1 MKILYE
7 LTYATRGQSGIPRDT
22 ASVAKMLM
30 NEKEFHTD
38 LVLNPRTHIQRS
50 IFKQPKENWES
61 EVLGSALRKEPGR
74 SVLPPIFTSALI
86 LLQSFSL
93 KRKVSFYFLS
103 QKMNFN
109 ALEHLN
115 FANRNG
121 LLTST
126 RVAMISISYLA
137 RFARPA
143 FLKPFKLS
151 TSEYDI
157 FIQQQVDPMNVA
169 KNTIHIVRLHDFLPV
184 THPQLFDQNA
194 VKIFTKSLRIM
205 LRGKKKIWVMDS
217 ESTAKDFKEYYG
229 ADLDV
234 RVIPCSITPAKSDGA
249 HIGMARKNQICIVN
263 TIEPRKRVSLAISG
277 FREAKSLGKLSPDWE
292 LIIIGAEGW
301 QEKNLASGLRKGVFG
316 SDIIFKENA
325 ADFELQQVF
334 SESKIVLSAAAA
346 EGFGLP
352 PLEGMINGCVPVV
365 SDIPQHRETVRS
377 NGFYFVGENPE
388 GIANALGEAAALVA
402 GNDSEISK
410 NLRKYVEENYSEEVI
425 GKMWGKLINS
435 LSK

>member
-22 ASVAKMLM
+22 ASVAKMLV
-30 NEKEFHTD
+30 NEKDFQTD

-74 SVLPPIFTSALI
+74 SVLPPLFTSGLI
-86 LLQSFSL
+86 FLQSLSL
-93 KRKVSFYFLS
+93 KRKAPFYFMS
-103 QKMNFN
+103 EKMNLN
-109 ALEHLN
+109 ALEHLK
-115 FANRNG
+115 
-121 LLTST
+121 LLKLSGALAST
-126 RVAMISISYLA
+126 RVGLISISYLA
-137 RFARPA
+137 RFARPG
-143 FLKPFKLS
+143 FLKPFKLA
-151 TSEYDI
+151 TSEYDV
-157 FIQQQVDPMNVA
+157 FIQQQVDPMGVE
-169 KNTIHIVRLHDFLPV
+169 KNTIHVVRLHDFLPV

-205 LRGKKKIWVMDS
+205 LKGKKKIWVMDS
-217 ESTAKDFKEYYG
+217 ESTAKDFKEYFG

-234 RVIPCSITPAKSDGA
+234 RVIPCSITPAKSGGA
-249 HIGMARKNQICIVN
+249 QFTTARKNQICVVN

-277 FREAKSLGKLSPDWE
+277 FREAKSMGKLSSDWE

-365 SDIPQHRETVRS
+365 SDIPQHRETVRE
-377 NGFYFVGENPE
+377 NGFYFSGENPE
-388 GIANALGEAAALVA
+388 GIANALGKAAAIVA
-402 GNDSEISK
+402 DNDSQIAK
-410 NLRKYVEENYSEEVI
+410 NLRNYVEENYSEEVI
-425 GKMWGKLINS
+425 GKMWGKFINS
-435 LSK
+435 LAK

>member
-1 MKILYE
+1 LKILYE

-22 ASVAKMLM
+22 ASVAKMLV
-30 NEKEFHTD
+30 NEKDFQTD

-74 SVLPPIFTSALI
+74 SVLPPLFTSGLI
-86 LLQSFSL
+86 FLQSLSL
-93 KRKVSFYFLS
+93 KRKAPFYFMS
-103 QKMNFN
+103 EKMNLN
-109 ALEHLN
+109 ALEHLK
-115 FANRNG
+115 
-121 LLTST
+121 LLKLSGALAST
-126 RVAMISISYLA
+126 RVGLISISYLA
-137 RFARPA
+137 RFARPG
-143 FLKPFKLS
+143 FLKPFKLA
-151 TSEYDI
+151 TSEYDV
-157 FIQQQVDPMNVA
+157 FIQQQVDPMGVE
-169 KNTIHIVRLHDFLPV
+169 KNTIHVVRLHDFLPV

-205 LRGKKKIWVMDS
+205 LKGKKKIWVMDS
-217 ESTAKDFKEYYG
+217 ESTAKDFKEYFG

-234 RVIPCSITPAKSDGA
+234 RVIPCSITPAKSGGA
-249 HIGMARKNQICIVN
+249 QFTTARKNQICVVN

-277 FREAKSLGKLSPDWE
+277 FREAKSMGKLSSDWE

-365 SDIPQHRETVRS
+365 SDIPQHRETVRE
-377 NGFYFVGENPE
+377 NGFYFSGENPE
-388 GIANALGEAAALVA
+388 GIANALGKAAAIVA
-402 GNDSEISK
+402 DNDSQIAK
-410 NLRKYVEENYSEEVI
+410 NLRNYVEENYSEEVI
-425 GKMWGKLINS
+425 GKMWGKFINS
-435 LSK
+435 LAK